1 MMKGKLKKVWKR
13 RWMMLE
19 QAGTEK
25 LKQEK
30 FIKKVKQLHPDLD
43 SKFLVHLGVLNQY
56 EQ

>member
-1 MMKGKLKKVWKR
+1 
-13 RWMMLE
+13 MMLE

-56 EQ
+56 EQQL